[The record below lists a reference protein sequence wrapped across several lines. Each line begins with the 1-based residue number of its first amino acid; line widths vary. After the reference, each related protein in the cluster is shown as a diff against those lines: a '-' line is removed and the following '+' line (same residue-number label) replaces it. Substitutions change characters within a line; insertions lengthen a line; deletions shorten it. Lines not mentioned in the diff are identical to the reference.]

1 MEPGLP
7 RHRLFVMRGAAK
19 VLGTWSRT
27 RRRQRNRN
35 HAVFHQASRA
45 FLVFINMRL
54 RKDSAQL
61 GEEHGTLEKEV
72 TDTRKPILEGNRAT
86 GTG

>member
-1 MEPGLP
+1 
-7 RHRLFVMRGAAK
+7 
-19 VLGTWSRT
+19 
-27 RRRQRNRN
+27 
-35 HAVFHQASRA
+35 
-45 FLVFINMRL
+45 MRL